1 MAPSARTIQRVRQRL
16 RLPRFLNVLRRNARR
31 NACHLPLRERRA
43 QLICAKPY
51 LGPQRLSWDL
61 QNQYDISISPS
72 TMKRIK
78 RALKEKQHPSPSPIE
93 WRFYQRKHPHILWHG
108 DYLEKVTLTD
118 TNRTA
123 FQLTLQDDYSRAYV
137 FCDLFTDPDTLT
149 TIYAL
154 CTAMRRWHTIPQAIV
169 FDNGPNFKGRLLKA
183 FCHNLGIRLIH
194 SSLQHPQTNGK
205 LERAFR
211 DDMKEFYQP
220 RRGMWLLDLLREEL
234 PGYVHYRNN
243 IRGHLALDGK
253 PSMTRLKEQHFFAL
267 PGILKHLETYA
278 ECEVKSRRVP
288 AGGCFGFLGRPRL
301 HCSSVSG
308 RAGQSVRDIRWIGTA
323 KQ

>member
-1 MAPSARTIQRVRQRL
+1 MGATAPSARTIQRVRQRL
-16 RLPRFLNVLRRNARR
+16 RLPR
-31 NACHLPLRERRA
+31 LPKRA
-43 QLICAKPY
+43 SPQRTAKRLSSAAKRKASALIRAKPY

-78 RALKEKQHPSPSPIE
+78 RAIKEKQHPSPSPIE
-93 WRFYQRKHPHILWHG
+93 WRFYQRQHPHRLWHG

-154 CTAMRRWHTIPQAIV
+154 CTAMRRWHTLPQAIV

-211 DDMKEFYQP
+211 DDMKEFYQE
-220 RRGMWLLDLLREEL
+220 RRGMLNLT
-234 PGYVHYRNN
+234 P
-243 IRGHLALDGK
+243 
-253 PSMTRLKEQHFFAL
+253 
-267 PGILKHLETYA
+267 
-278 ECEVKSRRVP
+278 KSRE
-288 AGGCFGFLGRPRL
+288 
-301 HCSSVSG
+301 
-308 RAGQSVRDIRWIGTA
+308 
-323 KQ
+323 